1 MHVLSLWARI
11 SLNIRELWASARARK
26 KLPPLEASGAA
37 KRTSHGT
44 DSVMLV
50 VCVCEWAVISMALRL
65 PKGCRPGVW
74 SLSRQIQSWISEY
87 VENNAVFVC
96 APHLG
101 QRSRYNALLFLYL
114 IKFIARRPWEDAR
127 RSNAEL
133 HACVHIL
140 IPYMYMCLTSG
151 WMHSARIDKREK
163 ASVPLAWDARTQF
176 HPGKERRDIWTWA

>member
-1 MHVLSLWARI
+1 MSI
-11 SLNIRELWASARARK
+11 RAR
-26 KLPPLEASGAA
+26 EEEIAA
-37 KRTSHGT
+37 FGSERRRKTHITRHRLCDARG
-44 DSVMLV
+44 

-87 VENNAVFVC
+87 VENNAVFVW

-114 IKFIARRPWEDAR
+114 IKFIARRSWEDAR